1 MKERKKDFP
10 LLMSHKISYL
20 DNASTTQKPQQVID
34 AVTRAYTQL
43 NANPGR
49 GIYDLAEKATQAYE
63 DARNAVATFIGA
75 EPSETV
81 FVRGATEGINYVAD
95 GWARYHV
102 KKGDTIV
109 LSQLEHHANVL
120 PWQRVAKETGAELV
134 FIPLLKTGMLDM
146 DAAQRLITNSVK
158 LVAITHESNA
168 IGTPVDVTAITRMAH
183 AVGARVLVD
192 ACQSVPHKKVDVKK
206 IGCDFLVFS
215 GHKMVGP
222 TGIGVLYIA
231 KELQDEVQPLC
242 LGGGTVREVTW
253 ESYTL
258 ADAPEKFE
266 AGSPSL
272 AQAIGLHAAIEYLT
286 KYVPFD
292 QLRRHEAEL
301 TAYVINELQKI
312 PHVTLY
318 GPLDVLKQQGH
329 LVTFT
334 IEGMHAHDVA
344 AYLNTKHVAVR
355 AGHFCAQPL
364 ARLLGYDAA
373 VRASFYYYTQRED
386 VESLISAVKNIK

>member
-373 VRASFYYYTQRED
+373 VRASFYCYTQRED